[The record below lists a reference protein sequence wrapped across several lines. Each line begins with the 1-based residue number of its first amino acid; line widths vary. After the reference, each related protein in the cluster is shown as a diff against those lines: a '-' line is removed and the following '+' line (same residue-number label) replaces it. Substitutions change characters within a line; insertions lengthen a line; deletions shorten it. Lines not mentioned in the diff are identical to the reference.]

1 MMTIACCVASSH
13 RPLRR
18 QNWIDLAFAPKH
30 LPVVL
35 RSLLLIVLLFG
46 VVGSLSGP
54 VAAEP
59 GPPCPHKEMAQSAA
73 MDGMADCCPDEG
85 KSGKDSV
92 PCKDM
97 AAVCMAM
104 AGCATVTL
112 HGGADLPLGA
122 VAGDAHSWFRQKIP
136 VLYGL
141 SVPPDPYPPSRFG

>member
-1 MMTIACCVASSH
+1 ML
-13 RPLRR
+13 RPL
-18 QNWIDLAFAPKH
+18 
-30 LPVVL
+30 
-35 RSLLLIVLLFG
+35 LLVVLLFG
-46 VVGSLSGP
+46 MAGSLSGT

-59 GPPCPHKEMAQSAA
+59 GPPCPHMVMAQSAA

-122 VAGDAHSWFRQKIP
+122 AARDDYSWFRQKIP
-136 VLYGL
+136 VLYGR